1 MPVAL
6 GRLRRSRAISNNRDL
21 RISAIAP
28 QSRGCTHMRTCCG
41 SNDCGGINPLRK
53 QSMKRSLPETMF
65 TDPERSR
72 LTMLRAWVLDND
84 VTEIEMKERQFWNF
98 AHLQPLAEKPW
109 TTFMGRAISV
119 PDMPLDAQKHL
130 GVFDKRT
137 LAAI

>member
-1 MPVAL
+1 
-6 GRLRRSRAISNNRDL
+6 
-21 RISAIAP
+21 
-28 QSRGCTHMRTCCG
+28 
-41 SNDCGGINPLRK
+41 
-53 QSMKRSLPETMF
+53 MKKSLPEAMF
-65 TDPERSR
+65 NDPEKSR

-130 GVFDKRT
+130 GVFRQANSRRHLVPRTQSSHRIAHVASRTSGSKAALESKRH
-137 LAAI
+137 

>member
-1 MPVAL
+1 MCASFAEP
-6 GRLRRSRAISNNRDL
+6 RSRSATDL
-21 RISAIAP
+21 AP
-28 QSRGCTHMRTCCG
+28 LQPKE
-41 SNDCGGINPLRK
+41 IVVRK
-53 QSMKRSLPETMF
+53 ALPDTMF
-65 TDPERSR
+65 NDAERSR
-72 LTMLRAWVLDND
+72 LSMLRSWVLDHK
-84 VTEIEMKERQFWNF
+84 VTEIDMKERQFWNF